1 MIDRIVVWALTLPY
15 RVREESG
22 QDLTEYALL
31 TGGIAILLVG
41 AVGLLKVD
49 IGEWFGRLGAW
60 FDTLTPS

>member
-15 RVREESG
+15 RMREEHG

-41 AVGLLKVD
+41 TVALLKTD

-60 FDTLTPS
+60 FDTLTPT